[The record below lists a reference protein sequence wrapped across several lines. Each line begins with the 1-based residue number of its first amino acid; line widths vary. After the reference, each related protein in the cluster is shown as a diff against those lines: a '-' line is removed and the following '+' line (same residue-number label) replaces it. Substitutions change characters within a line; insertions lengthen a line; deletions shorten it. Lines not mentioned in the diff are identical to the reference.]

1 MQSMCTELVWSA
13 SQILARLSLKRG
25 EPIEADL
32 LWITSI
38 PSLLWKSD
46 LQGCFSGHY
55 LPLSLKWF
63 KSQALLIASF
73 NLCTRLLQEFKA
85 AYTALPSL
93 PSASVW
99 SSQDFHWPL
108 TTAHGS
114 ERQQQVSKRLPGR
127 KKRVQLFTR
136 MRYGHK
142 AFNLTYSVILW
153 ERNLFY
159 KVSVMSLQIQ

>member
-38 PSLLWKSD
+38 PSLLWKCD

-73 NLCTRLLQEFKA
+73 NLCTRLLQEFRA

-127 KKRVQLFTR
+127 KKENSYSPEWDMGTR
-136 MRYGHK
+136 PSTS
-142 AFNLTYSVILW
+142 LTQW
-153 ERNLFY
+153 FCERGICFI
-159 KVSVMSLQIQ
+159 KSA